1 MFVYRYVYKYIL
13 YSLDYNDIV
22 QVATNDEIKW
32 QTHPPE
38 RETINGKMNY
48 FCLTL
53 PFLTLTIYDS
63 SATFS
68 GKIKPKFHIWGEF
81 KFFSKVCVFFNFR
94 IKNDSERYEKFI

>member
-1 MFVYRYVYKYIL
+1 MFILTLSVGVYIL
-13 YSLDYNDIV
+13 YSGSNDIV

-32 QTHPPE
+32 QNHPAE

-68 GKIKPKFHIWGEF
+68 GKIKPKFHI
-81 KFFSKVCVFFNFR
+81 
-94 IKNDSERYEKFI
+94 